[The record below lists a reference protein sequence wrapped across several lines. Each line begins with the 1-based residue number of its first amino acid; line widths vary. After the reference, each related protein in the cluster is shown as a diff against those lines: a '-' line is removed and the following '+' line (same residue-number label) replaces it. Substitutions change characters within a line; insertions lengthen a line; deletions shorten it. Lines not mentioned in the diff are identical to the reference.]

1 MLTLYNLSF
10 FAIGIWLLYLKT
22 IYMGVSDV
30 FNYWL
35 PCMLTSIVLTIIQFR
50 KVENTHRIRY
60 VLFPIGIAIILAV
73 IISEIP
79 TITYK
84 EAQKIIEEETGE
96 SILTPPQNEKAGQL
110 GMYFIYTE
118 QGMYIVNTE
127 EGTFSKSGWI
137 RKK

>member
-118 QGMYIVNTE
+118 QGRYIVNAE

-137 RKK
+137 RKE